1 MLNRYAGAWIFLA
14 TLAMGTSGCLHRN
27 TVPAHMVEFHGVL
40 VDGQTNKP
48 IPGLEVEVRSG
59 DRVVYDGETDGD
71 GTIHFTHTFNSDH
84 RKPGLGGEVAPAN
97 ALTVVFNV
105 DAGDYGVL
113 EIPVRLIH
121 GSDEGS
127 LGELRLIPKG
137 GP

>member
-1 MLNRYAGAWIFLA
+1 MPNDNAHAWNYL
-14 TLAMGTSGCLHRN
+14 LPLVLSVSGCVHPFAGHSHAVN
-27 TVPAHMVEFHGVL
+27 FNGIL
-40 VDGQTNKP
+40 VDGQSGLP
-48 IPGLEVEVRSG
+48 MSGLEVEVRAG
-59 DRVVYDGETDGD
+59 DRVVYEGKADGD
-71 GTIHFTHTFNSDH
+71 GAIRFAHTFECHH
-84 RKPGLGGEVAPAN
+84 RERFSVEDRRPSS

-127 LGELRLIPKG
+127 LGKLRLIPKE